1 MLILKMNILI
11 TINSLLFIF
20 IIISLYILYIN
31 EYFILYD
38 PGFNKVSVAPYYNP
52 FHTYINPEKLNYLI
66 SVPDEYKTDASK
78 SWLANK
84 VYQCSQYDK
93 PYTPTEPQ
101 ECPDSS
107 FTFVDN
113 IGKFVPQSLIKHK
126 SDLNYPG
133 CIQLKE
139 NSNYCYSTPF
149 GNYIPNVE
157 VLNARSA

>member
-1 MLILKMNILI
+1 MTILL
-11 TINSLLFIF
+11 TINSLLFLF
-20 IIISLYILYIN
+20 IIISLFILCNN
-31 EYFILYD
+31 EYFNFTMYD

-78 SWLANK
+78 SWLANT

-93 PYTPTEPQ
+93 PYAPTEPQ
-101 ECPDSS
+101 DCPDSS
-107 FTFVDN
+107 FTYVDR
-113 IGKFVPQSLIKHK
+113 IGDFVPQSLLKNK

-133 CIQLKE
+133 CIQLKV

-149 GNYIPNVE
+149 GKYVPNVE